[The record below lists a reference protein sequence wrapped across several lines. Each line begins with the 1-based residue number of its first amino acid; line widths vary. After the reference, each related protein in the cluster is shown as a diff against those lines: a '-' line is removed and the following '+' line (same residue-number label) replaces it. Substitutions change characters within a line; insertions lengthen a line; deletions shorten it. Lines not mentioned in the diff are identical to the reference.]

1 MKTQFSLALLASVSL
16 GSALPNN
23 DEAEFLGFAG
33 QFNKHYRSTQEM
45 ADRIG
50 IWQQN
55 KAKVDR
61 LRVHSSMATFEL
73 NESAD
78 FTDEE
83 FKMQQGFMPPEG
95 DEFDNQGSGDSGSN
109 IPGGLLPPTGFRGR
123 HLQDSYKDW
132 RDTKYLGPVKSQG
145 GCGSCW
151 AFAATTVQETMQA
164 I

>member
-16 GSALPNN
+16 GSALPNG

-55 KAKVDR
+55 KAKVDS

-73 NESAD
+73 NETGD
-78 FTDEE
+78 ITDEE
-83 FKMQQGFMPPEG
+83 F
-95 DEFDNQGSGDSGSN
+95 
-109 IPGGLLPPTGFRGR
+109 T
-123 HLQDSYKDW
+123 
-132 RDTKYLGPVKSQG
+132 
-145 GCGSCW
+145 
-151 AFAATTVQETMQA
+151 
-164 I
+164 